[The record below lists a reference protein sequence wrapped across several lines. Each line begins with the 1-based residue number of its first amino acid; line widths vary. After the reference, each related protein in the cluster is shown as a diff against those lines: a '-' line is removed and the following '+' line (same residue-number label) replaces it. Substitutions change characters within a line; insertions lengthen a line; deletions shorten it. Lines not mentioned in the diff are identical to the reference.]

1 MSFGFSRF
9 GVVFLCL
16 ASSCLVA
23 KSAHAQGQAQPRRSI
38 ELTET
43 NSAEILTNLDLLTT
57 KKDVSRQIDEQLRAL
72 KGFSAPGS
80 MGGRF
85 SLPYVAPTVVPNK
98 KLKELLEQKRNWG
111 LSSDQLSSGTFD
123 LETIAG
129 YADDKNGG
137 KNALQQFYDALM
149 QPTGANPNGQKP
161 ANGPP
166 GKKQNQDSFE
176 NSPNQDDDSNLPAGI
191 RATTKDI
198 KEAIQQ
204 DPGTI
209 FNPTRAHSSFD
220 NFFGQKVTA
229 ATAPMAAEPVKAP
242 GESFLDQY
250 KKGLDPATVLGL
262 SPSLS
267 AGVPESASSR
277 AVISADLSKL
287 PTSVHKDEPRQ
298 NAASVSSV
306 PDPTTLSDLN
316 AGVLNAWN
324 PLYTPPKLELP
335 KYSPPTPPNL
345 EFPRRRF

>member
-23 KSAHAQGQAQPRRSI
+23 ESAHAQGQARPRRSI

-43 NSAEILTNLDLLTT
+43 NSAEVLTNLDLLTT
-57 KKDVSRQIDEQLRAL
+57 KKDVSRQIDEQLRSL
-72 KGFSAPGS
+72 KGLSAPGS
-80 MGGRF
+80 MDGRF

-98 KLKELLEQKRNWG
+98 KLKDLLQQKRNWG
-111 LSSDQLSSGTFD
+111 LTSDQVSSGSFD

-129 YADDKNGG
+129 YSDDKNGG
-137 KNALQQFYDALM
+137 KNALQQFYDTLM
-149 QPTGANPNGQKP
+149 QPTGANPNGQKS
-161 ANGPP
+161 ANAPL

-176 NSPNQDDDSNLPAGI
+176 NSNLEDDSNLPVGV
-191 RATTKDI
+191 RATTKDL

-209 FNPTRAHSSFD
+209 FNPTRGITSFD
-220 NFFGQKVTA
+220 NFFGQKATA
-229 ATAPMAAEPVKAP
+229 AADPVAAEPVKAP

-250 KKGLDPATVLGL
+250 KRGLDPATVLGL

-267 AGVPESASSR
+267 VGVPASASSR

-287 PTSVHKDEPRQ
+287 PTPAHKDEPQQ

-316 AGVLNAWN
+316 ATVLNAWN
-324 PLYTPPKLELP
+324 PLYAPPKIELP